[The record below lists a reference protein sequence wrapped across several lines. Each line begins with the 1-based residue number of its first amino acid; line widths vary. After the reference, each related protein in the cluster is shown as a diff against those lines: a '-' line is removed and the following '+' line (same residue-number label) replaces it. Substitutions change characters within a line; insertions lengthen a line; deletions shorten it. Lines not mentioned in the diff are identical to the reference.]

1 MPETD
6 ASVAAA
12 AADQGAG
19 PTPERIMQIGM
30 GFWGSK
36 TLLSAVEL
44 GVFSELSALGEADG
58 DALRQRLGLHDRSWR
73 DFLDALVALGLLTR
87 KDGTY
92 ANSPEADLFLDR
104 AKPSYVGGL
113 LEMANARL
121 YPFWGSLTEGLR
133 TGQPQNEAKAG
144 GDFFAAIYADPARLR
159 QFARA
164 MSGVSAGAAAALAA
178 KFPWERYRT
187 LLDVGCAEGAVPVKV
202 ALSHKHITGGG
213 FDLPLLEPVF
223 EDYVE
228 SFGLGDRLRFHA
240 GDFFADPLPSADVL
254 VMGHILHDWNMDEK
268 LVLLRKAYDALS
280 DGGALIVYEAII
292 DDERRQNAFG
302 LLMSLNMLIETPGG
316 FDFTGA
322 DCRGWMEQVG
332 FRETYVEALAGPDS
346 MVVGFK

>member
-6 ASVAAA
+6 ATVAAA

-44 GVFSELSALGEADG
+44 GVFSELSALGETDG

-73 DFLDALVALGLLTR
+73 DFLDALVALGVLTR

-133 TGQPQNEAKAG
+133 TGQPQNEAKTG

-187 LLDVGCAEGAVPVKV
+187 LLDVGCAEGAVPVKI

-268 LVLLRKAYDALS
+268 LVLLRKAYDTLS
-280 DGGALIVYEAII
+280 DGGALIVYEPSSTTNDA
-292 DDERRQNAFG
+292 RTRSAC
-302 LLMSLNMLIETPGG
+302 L
-316 FDFTGA
+316 
-322 DCRGWMEQVG
+322 
-332 FRETYVEALAGPDS
+332 
-346 MVVGFK
+346 